1 MPKSDPSMTRPVAS
15 EPSVLGSAGTSVV
28 VMAKDVAGADAV
40 KWSIERAI
48 SAFSSRVIERR
59 WRLDARTIAAAAC
72 AFNADG
78 TAESRHVDE
87 VDFAHSLAT
96 RSATV
101 EVSGVCAAAHD
112 TLGMAES
119 AGAPVATA
127 TVRSEP

>member
-1 MPKSDPSMTRPVAS
+1 M
-15 EPSVLGSAGTSVV
+15 LGSAGTSVV

-101 EVSGVCAAAHD
+101 AVSGVCAAAHD
-112 TLGMAES
+112 TLGIVDS